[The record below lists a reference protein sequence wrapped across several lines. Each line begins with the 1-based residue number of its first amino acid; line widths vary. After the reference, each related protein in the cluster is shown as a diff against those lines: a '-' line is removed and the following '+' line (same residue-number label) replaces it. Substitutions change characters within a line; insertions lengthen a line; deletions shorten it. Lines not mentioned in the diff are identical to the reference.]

1 VKLLKVL
8 CRNIG
13 EEGKINHD
21 FTGKTEEEA
30 LVTAARGVAG
40 ATARLVAASRA
51 KADPMSTAQQK
62 LSGAAKSVAT
72 ATSEL
77 VTAAK
82 AVGEI
87 EAEEVPLDLTE
98 KTGLQAMTEKFQ
110 T

>member
-1 VKLLKVL
+1 MRELNAT
-8 CRNIG
+8 REWGERHSINNYIG
-13 EEGKINHD
+13 
-21 FTGKTEEEA
+21 TTEEEA

-62 LSGAAKSVAT
+62 LSGAAKTVAN

-77 VTAAK
+77 VLAAK

-87 EAEEVPLDLTE
+87 EAEEAPIDLSE
-98 KTGLQAMTEKFQ
+98 KTGMQSMTEKFQ